1 MESVD
6 HTDTF
11 ITTAPD
17 SGATAGTVPPGE
29 TVAALTYRM
38 IADRPY
44 ELRSS
49 DVIFGV
55 WADRQG
61 LAGEERSAA
70 REEFYARPRACLR
83 SSELGRK
90 WGWGVHA
97 DDQGRLMVHP
107 VGSAVAPSRSGR
119 RCARWSVGVTLGG
132 QVPPAGV
139 DESALPWCLHGA
151 GMVVPA
157 DMGDRFTGRHPVEDG
172 QAGQGGSCASDA
184 TRAGDLH
191 AFARGARPCFAQC
204 VGGGCAVGGE
214 PEIRPA
220 HPPVLPRHRRWSA
233 TRQVHPQAGR
243 GVRRDR
249 AAKRPPAHEPAR
261 GKAQD
266 TGRRRLPCGA
276 HGPSVATTCSRGGSN
291 GRRCSIGHGGP

>member
-1 MESVD
+1 MGGLGRVP
-6 HTDTF
+6 
-11 ITTAPD
+11 TA
-17 SGATAGTVPPGE
+17 
-29 TVAALTYRM
+29 R
-38 IADRPY
+38 R
-44 ELRSS
+44 
-49 DVIFGV
+49 
-55 WADRQG
+55 
-61 LAGEERSAA
+61 
-70 REEFYARPRACLR
+70 RPRTRRSRPHGPAGDAQPAPIRFARGRRGHETMLCLP
-83 SSELGRK
+83 
-90 WGWGVHA
+90 
-97 DDQGRLMVHP
+97 P
-107 VGSAVAPSRSGR
+107 VANPGSTGAVEARIR

-157 DMGDRFTGRHPVEDG
+157 DMGDRFTSRHPVEDG

-249 AAKRPPAHEPAR
+249 AAKSPPAHEPAR